1 MQEESYW
8 LKTELKKFIEGKM
21 KSIKYK
27 YATKFMQLK
36 YDNDENENRFI
47 ELQTDKNLVE
57 YIENEVKQ
65 DVSEFIDNYLMNNS
79 YSRGSIENHVNNFV
93 RQQLTELSKNDVIE
107 CIEDKITQFG
117 DQLFEVK
124 MKKVMNEMLKSSI
137 EKQLKYQDH
146 IFVEN

>member
-1 MQEESYW
+1 M
-8 LKTELKKFIEGKM
+8 
-21 KSIKYK
+21 
-27 YATKFMQLK
+27 
-36 YDNDENENRFI
+36 
-47 ELQTDKNLVE
+47 
-57 YIENEVKQ
+57 
-65 DVSEFIDNYLMNNS
+65 SEFIDNYLRNNS
-79 YSRGSIENHVNNFV
+79 YSRGSIENDVNNFV

-117 DQLFEVK
+117 DKLFEVK